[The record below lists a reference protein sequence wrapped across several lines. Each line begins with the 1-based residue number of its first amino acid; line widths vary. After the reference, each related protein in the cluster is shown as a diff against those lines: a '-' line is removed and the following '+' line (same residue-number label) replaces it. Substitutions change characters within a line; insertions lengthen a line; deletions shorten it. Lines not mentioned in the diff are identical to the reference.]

1 MANFHY
7 YNTVRGNC
15 NDFMQL
21 AFWIDLW
28 YIFGGDNMKVRFKGI
43 SALFIATIIWGSAFV
58 SQTIGMDH
66 IGPFTFQFARCTLA
80 VFVLS
85 ATLFF
90 RNPHEFLRILLDKQ
104 LWIAGS
110 LCGIAL
116 FAAASLQQV
125 GLVHTDAGKAGFLT
139 AMYIVLVPV
148 LGIFL
153 GKRPGKTILLSIA
166 LAVIGLYLLSCTDIN
181 GINPGDMMMLGCAL
195 AFSFQIT
202 LVDHYAPVLDGM
214 ALNCIQCLVCGICSV
229 PFMLFTETVEFSAI
243 LDCSIP
249 LLYAGALSMGVAY
262 SLQIYGQQRLDPT
275 VASLLMGLASVF
287 AVIFG
292 WLILHETLTVSE
304 LAGCALVFI
313 AVILSQLPQKQT

>member
-7 YNTVRGNC
+7 YITVRRKC
-15 NDFMQL
+15 NDFLQL
-21 AFWIDLW
+21 AFRQELC
-28 YIFGGDNMKVRFKGI
+28 YIFCGDKMKEKIQGI
-43 SALFIATIIWGSAFV
+43 SALLIATIIWGSAFV
-58 SQTIGMDH
+58 AQSVGMDH
-66 IGPFTFQFARCTLA
+66 IGPFTFQSARCLLA
-80 VFVLS
+80 VTVLS
-85 ATLFF
+85 ATVLF
-90 RNPHEFLRILLDKQ
+90 RNPRRFTEIFSDKK
-104 LWIAGS
+104 LWKAGF

-153 GKRPGKTILLSIA
+153 GKKPGKTILLSIA

-202 LVDHYAPVLDGM
+202 LVDHYASLLDGM

-229 PFMLFTETVEFSAI
+229 PFMLLTETVEFSAI

-275 VASLLMGLASVF
+275 VASLLMGLESVF

-292 WLILHETLTVSE
+292 WMILHESLTVTE
-304 LAGCALVFI
+304 LTGCALVFI
-313 AVILSQLPQKQT
+313 AVILSQLPQKDK